1 MSISKFIDFVQ
12 LEKKYSPH
20 TQKAYQRDLEEFAA
34 FCENEYQEKSIDLLE
49 YTIIRSWIVS
59 LVNAGNS
66 NRTIN
71 RKVSVLRSYYRFL
84 MRIELRN
91 ENPLRKHKPLKDS
104 KKIQLPFSE
113 TEMKNLFEGNYFSSD
128 YKGILSKTIIETLY
142 CTGMRRIELIELKH
156 SAIDFD
162 SHTLKVLGKRN
173 KERIIPMIPTLEK
186 QLKLYIE
193 ETKEYFDSHDSPF
206 LFRLDNGK
214 KLSDNFVYH
223 VVNDYFS
230 IVSSKEKRSPHVL
243 RHSFATHLLNQGAD
257 LNTIKEL
264 LGHASLATTQVY
276 THSSMQKIKEVYKQA
291 HPRGDKK

>member
-142 CTGMRRIELIELKH
+142 CTGMRRIELIELKQ

-193 ETKEYFDSHDSPF
+193 ETKEYFASHDSPF